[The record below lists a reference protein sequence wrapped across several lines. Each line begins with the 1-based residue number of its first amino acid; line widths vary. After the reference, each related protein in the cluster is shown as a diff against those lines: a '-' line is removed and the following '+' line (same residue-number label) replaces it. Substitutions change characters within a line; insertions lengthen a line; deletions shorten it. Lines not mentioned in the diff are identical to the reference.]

1 MNDIRILGKLM
12 TDDEYKKINPMVPPS
27 FSAIYINEGINKCK
41 LKPVS
46 ELPEDMKE
54 VKEFTCSLERFGMD
68 LAYGKETEVRE
79 ILNNRLIIFT
89 PKIIDKGVLCYDPQY
104 AQIVNPE
111 LLNYANFVVVPI
123 IDLEKLKLNLNE
135 LEVKFR
141 NKNIINIRPKI
152 SYAKNDAPRF
162 IMVKEKKLLGRGYN
176 FYLYSGFDQIITQG
190 TGVVVN
196 WVNEEL
202 KCVKFEVEI
211 DGNMIIDN
219 SKDDIVYMPFSLEDK
234 YIKSLSSVE
243 STNGAETVD
252 NTDNIKK
259 EKNTDYSFIIDNFI
273 PYAERKSLIYDR
285 NDLINFDISI
295 NTSSLVILSGMSGT
309 GKSQLVRT
317 YAEALGIDKYNGFKF
332 ISVSPAWCDDS
343 DILGYVDYKN
353 MLYREADSGL
363 VKFLIEAA
371 KSTNPK
377 NKYLVC
383 FDEMNLA
390 KVEHY
395 FSQFLSILEN
405 DSEDRFLT
413 VYNENLESRLY
424 NSNIY
429 PPKIKIGRNVAFVG
443 TVNVDESTFN
453 FSDKVLDRAS
463 VIELSMQPFARMKEY
478 FANCNLNEREFKLF
492 DELQM
497 LFMNENPKF
506 GIGYRVVKQ
515 INDYLGYVNEN
526 DIYSRSEAIDRLLV
540 QRILPKLR
548 GTGEQVSNI
557 IGYID
562 NDGSLVESKLEKILD
577 EFNDI
582 SSFEIMKMKIK
593 SKAKELKSYGYT
605 I

>member
-1 MNDIRILGKLM
+1 MDEVRVLGRLM
-12 TDDEYKKINPMVPPS
+12 TDDEYKKLNPGVPDY
-27 FSAIYINEGINKCK
+27 FSNVFGGNKVK
-41 LKPVS
+41 IKPIS
-46 ELPEDMKE
+46 ELPENISK
-54 VKEFTCSLERFGMD
+54 VNEFTCIVDFLDDNLKYCNEHEIRQRLER
-68 LAYGKETEVRE
+68 K
-79 ILNNRLIIFT
+79 LIVFT
-89 PKIIDKGVLCYDPQY
+89 PKENEKGYLCYSPEYVDFS
-104 AQIVNPE
+104 NNE
-111 LLNYANFVVVPI
+111 LLEIDNFVAVPVV
-123 IDLEKLKLNLNE
+123 DLDALGLKLSE
-135 LEVKFR
+135 LENKLC
-141 NKNIINIRPKI
+141 NKNVILIQPKI
-152 SYAKNDAPRF
+152 SYAHNDAPRF
-162 IMVKEKKLLGRGYN
+162 FLVKEKKLLGYGYN
-176 FYLYSGFDQIITQG
+176 FYLYSGFERILLREE
-190 TGVVVN
+190 GVIFDFN
-196 WVNEEL
+196 DEILN
-202 KCVKFEVEI
+202 VKFDVEV
-211 DGNMIIDN
+211 DGNMIIDD
-219 SKDDIVYMPFSLEDK
+219 SKDDIVYIPFSLERK
-234 YIKSLSSVE
+234 YIRKLNLPSDDQVE
-243 STNGAETVD
+243 QKNNNINEMNNKNLE
-252 NTDNIKK
+252 NTRCNF
-259 EKNTDYSFIIDNFI
+259 SIDKFI

-317 YAEALGIDKYNGFKF
+317 YAEALGMDEYNGFKF

-353 MLYREADSGL
+353 MLYREADCGL

-371 KSTNPK
+371 KSTNLK

-424 NSNIY
+424 NSNVY

-463 VIELSMQPFARMKEY
+463 VIELSMQPFVRMKEY
-478 FANCNLNEREFKLF
+478 FPSCNLNEREFKLF

-515 INDYLGYVNEN
+515 INDYLGYVKEN

-557 IGYID
+557 IGYIE

-577 EFNDI
+577 DFNDI

-605 I
+605 V

>member
-1 MNDIRILGKLM
+1 MDEVRVLGRLM
-12 TDDEYKKINPMVPPS
+12 TDYEYKKLNPGVPDY
-27 FSAIYINEGINKCK
+27 FSNVFGGNKVK
-41 LKPVS
+41 IKPIS
-46 ELPEDMKE
+46 ELPENISK
-54 VKEFTCSLERFGMD
+54 VNEFTCIVDFLDDNLKYCNEYEIKQRLEC
-68 LAYGKETEVRE
+68 K
-79 ILNNRLIIFT
+79 LIVFT
-89 PKIIDKGVLCYDPQY
+89 PKENEKGYLCYSPEYVDF
-104 AQIVNPE
+104 NNNE
-111 LLNYANFVVVPI
+111 LLEIDNFVAVPVV
-123 IDLEKLKLNLNE
+123 DLDALGLKLSE
-135 LEVKFR
+135 LDNKLC
-141 NKNIINIRPKI
+141 NKNVILIHPKI
-152 SYAKNDAPRF
+152 SYAHNDAPRF
-162 IMVKEKKLLGRGYN
+162 FLVKEKKLLGYGYN
-176 FYLYSGFDQIITQG
+176 FYLYSGFERILLREE
-190 TGVVVN
+190 GVIFDFN
-196 WVNEEL
+196 DKILNI
-202 KCVKFEVEI
+202 KFDVEV
-211 DGNMIIDN
+211 DGNMIIDD
-219 SKDDIVYMPFSLEDK
+219 SKDDIVYIPFSLERK
-234 YIKSLSSVE
+234 YIRKLNLPSDDQVE
-243 STNGAETVD
+243 QKLN
-252 NTDNIKK
+252 NIN
-259 EKNTDYSFIIDNFI
+259 EMNNKNLENMKCNFSIDNFI
-273 PYAERKSLIYDR
+273 SYAERKSLIYDR

-353 MLYREADSGL
+353 MLYREADCGL

-478 FANCNLNEREFKLF
+478 FAKCNLNEREFKLF

-582 SSFEIMKMKIK
+582 SSFEIMKVKIK